1 MPVQGMDFVLIEGGI
16 FVMGAPVGE
25 VGRDE
30 NDEEPHL
37 VELTQEFLYDDH
49 GSHAGSF

>member
-37 VELTQEFLYDDH
+37 VELNTGIFT
-49 GSHAGSF
+49 